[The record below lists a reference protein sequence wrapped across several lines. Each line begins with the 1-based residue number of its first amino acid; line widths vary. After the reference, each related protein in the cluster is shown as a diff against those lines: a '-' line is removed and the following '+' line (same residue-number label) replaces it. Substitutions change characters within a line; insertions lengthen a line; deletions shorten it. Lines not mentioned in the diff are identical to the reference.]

1 MEALAVVLCHDVEE
15 ERVCVIVQRLVVE
28 ETLSQKTQVLGVT
41 LQKTRFVTT
50 LGGSLGVWPSG
61 WGQLGASLSPKLK
74 GVKPSSLGPEPIHG
88 PGCP

>member
-41 LQKTRFVTT
+41 LQKTRSVTT
-50 LGGSLGVWPSG
+50 LVALLECGRQAGVSLELLCPPS
-61 WGQLGASLSPKLK
+61 
-74 GVKPSSLGPEPIHG
+74 
-88 PGCP
+88 